1 MEKNKTEA
9 LKECF
14 NLLDAEYG
22 EKLTEQTRIFKK
34 ELFKKMIGE
43 YPEEKIKA
51 MVMEMIRTR
60 VYNSFP
66 LISEMVAIIE
76 GKKEEEAELAW
87 IYLMEK
93 IRNEGYYQSVTFQ
106 KYPAVGGFI
115 EVNGGWLKFLD
126 KMTDAQEVWIKKDF
140 IKLYPIIK
148 KRGDY
153 PKRFPGYFE
162 ITNAGKGYES
172 NQMLEKY
179 SMTLEGRKVQIIEQ
193 KKIQEERSDVKKIE
207 GRSNQ

>member
-1 MEKNKTEA
+1 MEKNKPGV

-22 EKLTEQTRIFKK
+22 EKLTEQSRIFKK

-126 KMTDAQEVWIKKDF
+126 KMTDDQGVWIKKEF
-140 IKLYPIIK
+140 IKMYPIIK

-153 PKRFPGYFE
+153 PKYFPGYFE

-172 NQMLEKY
+172 SQMLEKY
-179 SMTLEGRKVQIIEQ
+179 NMTLDGKKAKITEQ
-193 KKIQEERSDVKKIE
+193 KKLQEVIQDVKQIE
-207 GRSNQ
+207 NK